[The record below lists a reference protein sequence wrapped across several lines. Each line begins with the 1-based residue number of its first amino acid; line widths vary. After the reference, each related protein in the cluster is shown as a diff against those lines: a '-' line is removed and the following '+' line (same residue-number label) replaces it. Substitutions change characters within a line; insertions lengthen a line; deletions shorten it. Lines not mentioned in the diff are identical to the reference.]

1 MRKSVLT
8 HISWDPM
15 GLHFAAPDSAVPHT
29 FDSYMYIE
37 FHHIEKSG
45 KGLNSIPIGNKI
57 PSQRLKRHGGGDRD
71 VFFPVLLGP
80 NEYTD
85 VNYTWVNPLGH
96 WGIV

>member
-1 MRKSVLT
+1 
-8 HISWDPM
+8 M